1 MPRCNVIAVLLSV
14 LGCASLASAHEFW
27 IRPSTFEASP
37 GDLGKFFLMHG
48 HHFEGEFVPRNE
60 PYVKRFEIVDA
71 EGSQDVMGR
80 HGQPTN
86 IARMRS
92 IGTSVVA
99 YESEE
104 VLSEL
109 GPERFAAYLEEQ
121 GLDHIAEQRE
131 SLGETD
137 QPGIEMY
144 ARCSKA
150 LVRVGGE
157 DPGLE
162 DRVVG
167 LPLEIVLDPL
177 ESATAGQRVRVRV
190 LYLGSPKAGARV
202 VAVSQQAASD
212 GTSSAQ
218 LVRTDGEGYAEIDLD
233 RAGPWMLTCLHMYR
247 TDDRDD
253 AGWKSFWAS
262 LTFAIGEG

>member
-1 MPRCNVIAVLLSV
+1 MRQCHLIAVLLAV

-60 PYVKRFEIVDA
+60 PYVKRFEIFDTD
-71 EGSQDVMGR
+71 GSQKVMGR

-86 IARMRS
+86 IARLRS
-92 IGTSVVA
+92 VGTSVVA

-121 GLDHIAEQRE
+121 GLDHIAQQRE
-131 SLGETD
+131 AMGETD

-144 ARCSKA
+144 ARCPKA

-157 DPGLE
+157 GLGLE

-177 ESATAGQRVRVRV
+177 ESATAGQHVRVRV
-190 LYLGSPKAGARV
+190 LYLGEPLADARV
-202 VAVSQQAASD
+202 VAVSQQAASE
-212 GTSSAQ
+212 GTSAAQ
-218 LVRTDGEGYAEIDLD
+218 IVRTDADGYAQIDLD
-233 RAGPWMLTCLHMYR
+233 RAGPWMITCLHMFR
-247 TDDRDD
+247 TDDRED
-253 AGWKSFWAS
+253 ADWKSFWAS
-262 LTFAIGEG
+262 LTFAVGEG